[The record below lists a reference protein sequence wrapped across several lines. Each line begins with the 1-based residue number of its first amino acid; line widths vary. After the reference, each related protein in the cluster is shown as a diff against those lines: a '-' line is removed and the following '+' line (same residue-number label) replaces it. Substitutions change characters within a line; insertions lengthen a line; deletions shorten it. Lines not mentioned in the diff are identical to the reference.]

1 MVMKY
6 FIISVFLV
14 FNIVSGG
21 QVLQNDLPRP
31 VAKFIAGNY
40 GKEEIVLTEK
50 EISANNFS
58 SDKFF
63 EVHRNS
69 TSELKGYLHFG
80 RVNTCRA
87 EGCSMPGVSE
97 PAEKSEYFDYIIL
110 FTPAMEVED
119 IRIYNYQ
126 ASYGHEITARGW
138 LKQFKG
144 FSGEKTLEV
153 GKHIDG
159 ISGATVSVHAITDDV
174 QRKTRILREKV
185 Q

>member
-1 MVMKY
+1 MKY
-6 FIISVFLV
+6 FIISGLLLFSL
-14 FNIVSGG
+14 VSGG
-21 QVLQNDLPRP
+21 QVLKKDLPKP
-31 VAKFIAGNY
+31 VAKFVAGTY
-40 GKEEIVLTEK
+40 GKEEVVLTEK
-50 EISANNFS
+50 EISANVFA

-63 EVHRNS
+63 AIHRNGS
-69 TSELKGYLHFG
+69 SELKGYLHFG

-87 EGCSMPGVSE
+87 EGCSAPGKSE
-97 PAEKSEYFDYIIL
+97 PAEKSEYFDYTIL
-110 FTPAMEVED
+110 YTPALEVED

-138 LKQFKG
+138 LRQFKG

-159 ISGATVSVHAITDDV
+159 ISGATISVNAITEDV
-174 QRKTRILREKV
+174 QWKTRLLKEIV

>member
-1 MVMKY
+1 MKA
-6 FIISVFLV
+6 FIVSGLLLFQL
-14 FNIVSGG
+14 VSGG
-21 QVLQNDLPRP
+21 QVLQNDLPKP
-31 VAKFIAGNY
+31 VAKFIEGIY
-40 GKEEIVLTEK
+40 GKEEIILTEK
-50 EISANNFS
+50 KISANIFNA
-58 SDKFF
+58 DKFF
-63 EVHRNS
+63 AVHRNGS
-69 TSELKGYLHFG
+69 SELKGYLHFG

-87 EGCSMPGVSE
+87 EGCSAPGISG
-97 PAEKSEYFDYIIL
+97 PAEKSEYFDYTIL

-119 IRIYNYQ
+119 IRVYNYQ

-159 ISGATVSVHAITDDV
+159 ISGATISVIAITDDV
-174 QRKTRILREKV
+174 QFKTRLLKENL

>member
-1 MVMKY
+1 MKY
-6 FIISVFLV
+6 LIFSGLLFFSLI
-14 FNIVSGG
+14 SGG
-21 QVLQNDLPRP
+21 QVLQNDLPKP
-31 VAKFIAGNY
+31 IAKFIAGTF

-50 EISANNFS
+50 EFSANNFD

-63 EVHRNS
+63 EVHRIGS
-69 TSELKGYLHFG
+69 SEIKGYLHFG

-87 EGCSMPGVSE
+87 GGCNAPGISGPV
-97 PAEKSEYFDYIIL
+97 EKSEYFDYTIL
-110 FTPAMEVED
+110 FNPSLEVED
-119 IRIYNYQ
+119 IRVYNYQ

-159 ISGATVSVHAITDDV
+159 ISGATISVIAITDDV
-174 QRKTRILREKV
+174 QLKTRLLKENL

>member
-1 MVMKY
+1 MKY
-6 FIISVFLV
+6 FYITGLLFLN
-14 FNIVSGG
+14 FVSGG
-21 QVLQNDLPRP
+21 QVLQKDLPKP
-31 VAKFIAGNY
+31 VAKFIAGVY
-40 GKEEIVLTEK
+40 GKEEIILTEK
-50 EISANNFS
+50 EISANIFD

-63 EVHRNS
+63 AVHRNGS
-69 TSELKGYLHFG
+69 AELKGYLHLG

-87 EGCSMPGVSE
+87 EGCSAPGASG
-97 PAEKSEYFDYIIL
+97 PAEKSEYFDYTIL
-110 FTPAMEVED
+110 FTPSLEVED
-119 IRIYNYQ
+119 IRVYNYQ

-159 ISGATVSVHAITDDV
+159 ISGATISVTAITDDI
-174 QRKTRILREKV
+174 QFKTRLLKENL

>member
-1 MVMKY
+1 MKY
-6 FIISVFLV
+6 ILISGLLV
-14 FNIVSGG
+14 LSLVSGG
-21 QVLQNDLPRP
+21 QVLQKDLPKP
-31 VAKFIAGNY
+31 VAKFVTGTY

-50 EISANNFS
+50 EISAHVFS

-63 EVHRNS
+63 AVYRNG
-69 TSELKGYLHFG
+69 TSELKGYLHYG

-87 EGCSMPGVSE
+87 EGCSAPGTSG
-97 PAEKSEYFDYIIL
+97 PAEKSEYFDYTIL
-110 FTPAMEVED
+110 YTPAMEVED

-126 ASYGHEITARGW
+126 ASHGHEITARGW

-159 ISGATVSVHAITDDV
+159 ISGATISVNAITDDV
-174 QRKTRILREKV
+174 QWKTRLLKETV